1 MKAYSITDMHAT
13 QGTAGMNY
21 FLHSASMIALGTL
34 WIAAPACGQTAS
46 SFDKSSGGS
55 GQAFPSKTIRI
66 VVGYTAGGT
75 ADLVSRLLARNMSD
89 KLGQQVFVDNRP
101 SSGGLL
107 ANELVANSA
116 ADGYT
121 LLLANSSFAYL
132 PSLYTKLSFDTRR
145 DFAPVALVATTQ
157 NLLVVHPAVP
167 VKNVRELVALAK
179 KKRGGLN
186 YASAGIGGSTHLATA
201 LFMSMTG
208 TDITQIP
215 YKGNSQSITD
225 LISGEVDLTIAP
237 IPVLLPPV
245 ASKKLRPIATTGDKR
260 SPIMPDIPTIAESGV
275 PGYAAGSWYGYVAP
289 SKIPASIL
297 RRLSDEIVAIA
308 NKNSFGEQ
316 MKNNVG
322 AEPDTMSAEKFGQ
335 FLAAEIDKW
344 AKVIKATG
352 ITVK

>member
-1 MKAYSITDMHAT
+1 MRKRL
-13 QGTAGMNY
+13 
-21 FLHSASMIALGTL
+21 FLKF
-34 WIAAPACGQTAS
+34 IAACSAAAALNAGGFVTFARAQPFPA
-46 SFDKSSGGS
+46 
-55 GQAFPSKTIRI
+55 KTIRI

-75 ADLVSRLLARNMSD
+75 ADLVSRLVARSLSD
-89 KLGQQVFVDNRP
+89 AIGQQVIVDNRP
-101 SSGGLL
+101 SAGGLL
-107 ANELVANSA
+107 ANELVANSPP
-116 ADGYT
+116 DGYT

-132 PSLYTKLSFDTRR
+132 PSLYSKLNFDTRK
-145 DFAPVALVATTQ
+145 DFAPVALVGTTQ

-167 VKNVRELVALAK
+167 AKNVQELIALAK
-179 KKRGGLN
+179 RKRGALN

-225 LISGEVDLTIAP
+225 LISGEVDMTIAP

-245 ASKKLRPIATTGDKR
+245 AAKKLRAIATTGEKR
-260 SPIMPDIPTIAESGV
+260 SPIMPDVPTIAESGV

-289 SKIPASIL
+289 VKTPPAIL
-297 RRLSDEIVAIA
+297 KKLSDDIVQIA
-308 NKNSFGEQ
+308 NAGAFGEQ
-316 MKNNVG
+316 LKNNIG
-322 AEPDTMSAEKFGQ
+322 AEPDTLPAEKFAQ
-335 FLAAEIDKW
+335 FLNAEIDKW